1 MVSVSINV
9 QYYDQTNAELLVLVE
24 DPTGAYQQNRMPLK
38 KYLKAYSNWWGIDY
52 EVVINLSDVKPNS
65 KLSIFIFTND
75 EQVGYLDD
83 FEVTIKEFDKQK

>member
-1 MVSVSINV
+1 MI
-9 QYYDQTNAELLVLVE
+9 
-24 DPTGAYQQNRMPLK
+24 K
-38 KYLKAYSNWWGIDY
+38 
-52 EVVINLSDVKPNS
+52 LSDAKPNS